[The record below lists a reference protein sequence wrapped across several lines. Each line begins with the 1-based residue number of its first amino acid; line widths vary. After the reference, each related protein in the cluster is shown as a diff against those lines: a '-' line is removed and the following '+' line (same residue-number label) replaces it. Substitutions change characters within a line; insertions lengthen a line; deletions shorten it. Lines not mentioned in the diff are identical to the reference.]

1 MVVSRAEQKSQFL
14 LHCAQESEAL
24 IRSFQ
29 QSNEALLPSF
39 WLQTTCVAEHT
50 TATMD
55 ETMGHLSPTK
65 ELISDV
71 IKDCS

>member
-1 MVVSRAEQKSQFL
+1 MAADVVGSQFL
-14 LHCAQESEAL
+14 LHCAHESEAL

-50 TATMD
+50 TATMY
-55 ETMGHLSPTK
+55 ETMGNLSPAT
-65 ELISDV
+65 ELIPDV
-71 IKDCS
+71 TKDCS